1 MKNKKNDELK
11 SKLIKDKKNTMKT
24 LSFFN
29 KSIDYRNEFSTEL
42 SYYDNHPADIGTEL
56 FMMSQDINLKD
67 NEENILNKIDHAL
80 EKIETD
86 KYGVCEDCKQKID
99 IKRLEILPYASKCIK
114 CEEEDSY
121 LFAQEELNRDYNF
134 GKAFKD
140 SFQSVNDYNIVD
152 KDPSF
157 STGDYI
163 GLANTDEIGIVEDVE
178 KISNE
183 YYKKQL

>member
-1 MKNKKNDELK
+1 MENKNNNKLK

-29 KSIDYRNEFSTEL
+29 KSINYRNEFSEEL
-42 SYYDNHPADIGTEL
+42 SYYDNHPADMGTEL
-56 FMMSQDINLKD
+56 FMMSQDINLKN
-67 NEENILNKIDHAL
+67 NEEKILNKIDHAL

-86 KYGVCEDCKQKID
+86 KYGICEDCKEKID
-99 IKRLEILPYASKCIK
+99 IDRLEILPYASKCIR
-114 CEEEDSY
+114 CEKEDSY
-121 LFAQEELNRDYNF
+121 FFTQENLSKDYNF
-134 GKAFKD
+134 GRAFKD

-163 GLANTDEIGIVEDVE
+163 GLENVDEIGIVEDIE
-178 KISNE
+178 KISNQD
-183 YYKKQL
+183 YKNQL